1 MSTKKKTIQTKSK
14 VAARDL
20 DEAGHAESIYVC
32 PLCGCYREALI
43 QSCRVGACPK
53 GARPNPIDA
62 TSDLVQ
68 DTPVRLRHGRS
79 SMMYF
84 FIGLIVGAGSALIV
98 AMMWMGHP

>member
-68 DTPVRLRHGRS
+68 DIPVRRRTGTGQFLGF
-79 SMMYF
+79 YL
-84 FIGLIVGAGSALIV
+84 GLIVGAGSALIV

>member
-43 QSCRVGACPK
+43 QSCRVAICPK
-53 GARPNPIDA
+53 GARPKPIDA

-68 DTPVRLRHGRS
+68 DSPVRLRPGTNH
-79 SMMYF
+79 F
-84 FIGLIVGAGSALIV
+84 FSGFCFGPIVG
-98 AMMWMGHP
+98 MGISVILANIFM

>member
-43 QSCRVGACPK
+43 QSCLVGACPK
-53 GARPNPIDA
+53 GARPKPIDA
-62 TSDLVQ
+62 TSDLHALGHRHAGA
-68 DTPVRLRHGRS
+68 PVRLRHGRS

-84 FIGLIVGAGSALIV
+84 FIGLIVGAGSAL
-98 AMMWMGHP
+98 